1 MRLLVSVVGPTMDPV
16 ACPPHSVTTKYKMWN
31 AHYPR
36 AKGHTHYLNVKDD
49 LHSNDVV
56 ILADSDMNF
65 TTFDCPLFFEKWS
78 KYKPLI
84 SSPTTIGKD
93 NEFSHYLW
101 KNAGISRD
109 MMKTY
114 WVEQNFA
121 VFDAAFLKYY
131 MNTPLVSNIL
141 RLQRRINIAWG
152 LDWTWCGAAS
162 EWNSSRLGCA
172 IIDVPVEDM
181 NTKTMGQKNRR
192 FTAAGFD
199 LVYRAGL
206 RRQWCWE
213 PKCCAL
219 HKWFYQAPAKHA
231 VTKMNNVS
239 GDWLPNEPYCTFP

>member
-1 MRLLVSVVGPTMDPV
+1 MERTLPAQRGILL
-16 ACPPHSVTTKYKMWN
+16 
-31 AHYPR
+31 
-36 AKGHTHYLNVKDD
+36 YLNVKDD

-65 TTFDCPLFFEKWS
+65 TTFDCSLFFEKWS

-121 VFDAAFLKYY
+121 VFDAAFEVLHEYP
-131 MNTPLVSNIL
+131 TSIQHLE
-141 RLQRRINIAWG
+141 IAEAHQHSLGIRTG
-152 LDWTWCGAAS
+152 LGVEQQANGT
-162 EWNSSRLGCA
+162 
-172 IIDVPVEDM
+172 VPVWDAQSLMSVEDM

-192 FTAAGFD
+192 FTAADLTLSTERDCVDNGVGSLNVVHFTSGFIKPR
-199 LVYRAGL
+199 LSML
-206 RRQWCWE
+206 
-213 PKCCAL
+213 
-219 HKWFYQAPAKHA
+219 
-231 VTKMNNVS
+231 
-239 GDWLPNEPYCTFP
+239 